1 MNNPI
6 KISDTTFRDAQQ
18 SLLATR
24 LSTGHM
30 LEMAE
35 KMDSVGFHSM
45 EVWGGATFDA
55 SIRYLN
61 EDPWERLRVFKEHI
75 KNLIKSL
82 KVYKIYKKNIKKNI
96 LKLIRLNLNKS
107 RKYDHLLRVALNNK
121 MISISLRK
129 RFKSKSDF
137 KLKLIN
143 YQRIDPE
150 YKNLKYKKIL
160 NFLKKMDT
168 TKSDI
173 ALYKNKKILE
183 SGTSNLLF
191 IKKNKIYSPISNF
204 YKGTTLKF
212 FTKKLKKIKKK
223 NILIN
228 SLNEYDEIIII
239 GSGKGVVSVNSIIK
253 PYWKRK
259 SLKYYRIL
267 LKIYQQAV
275 TNCPRYN
282 G

>member
-1 MNNPI
+1 MATLLLKKSYQHKDFKEI
-6 KISDTTFRDAQQ
+6 KFHDLWNSYGVFTT
-18 SLLATR
+18 
-24 LSTGHM
+24 M
-30 LEMAE
+30 
-35 KMDSVGFHSM
+35 
-45 EVWGGATFDA
+45 
-55 SIRYLN
+55 
-61 EDPWERLRVFKEHI
+61 RVIGKPAKILFFKEHI
-75 KNLIKSL
+75 ENLLRSLKIYKINKKNIRQNILKSIKLNLIK
-82 KVYKIYKKNIKKNI
+82 KK
-96 LKLIRLNLNKS
+96 
-107 RKYDHLLRVALNNK
+107 KYDHLLRVAVNNK

-129 RFKSKSDF
+129 RLKTKSNFS
-137 KLKLIN
+137 LKLIN
-143 YQRIDPE
+143 YQRTNPNH
-150 YKNLKYKKIL
+150 KNLKYKRIL
-160 NFLKKMDT
+160 HFLKTIDA

-223 NILIN
+223 NILID
-228 SLNEYDEIIII
+228 SLNEYDEIIVI

-259 SLKYYRIL
+259 SLKYYGIL